1 MVPDEVEK
9 AEAAGASAAPVESAL
24 EKDWREI
31 KQQNEQEKNTYD
43 TEAQFKNTEYP
54 LKFNDDG
61 SLSFFY
67 FDAHEESYGGE
78 IYLFGKVWQP
88 ETNQFVSCSL
98 KVHGM
103 ERTVFALPKM
113 KNKHCCDW

>member
-1 MVPDEVEK
+1 MVPDEVQK
-9 AEAAGASAAPVESAL
+9 AEVAGASAAPDESAL

-61 SLSFFY
+61 TLSFFY

-78 IYLFGKVWQP
+78 I
-88 ETNQFVSCSL
+88 
-98 KVHGM
+98 
-103 ERTVFALPKM
+103 
-113 KNKHCCDW
+113 